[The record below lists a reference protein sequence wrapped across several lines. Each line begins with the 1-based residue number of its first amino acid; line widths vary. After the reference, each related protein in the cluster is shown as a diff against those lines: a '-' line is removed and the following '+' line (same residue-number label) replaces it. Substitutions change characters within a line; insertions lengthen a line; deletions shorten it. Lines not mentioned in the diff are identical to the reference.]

1 MENNALGCPRTRL
14 LDPDH
19 TWGTPEN
26 GVDRRCTVRSEL
38 LPPGAERRLR
48 IFFLSFRS
56 LRHELRSMTESID
69 NEREIYLSL
78 RGKNS

>member
-1 MENNALGCPRTRL
+1 MSSDDGKQRARLPQDETSRPGPYLGYPR
-14 LDPDH
+14 
-19 TWGTPEN
+19 N

-69 NEREIYLSL
+69 NEREI
-78 RGKNS
+78 